1 MVEFTPNTMEKLA
14 ELLKVPEPEVLQGE
28 DMISSG
34 CEITSSRGELPP
46 ADTVKGPP
54 RTIEEF
60 EEQEAKEA
68 EELGRVGAG
77 IDDRKIP
84 EYTMCYRQAVT
95 AEDVFLQIG
104 PKTPSSNSCEDLIVR
119 IKLPGDKKE
128 NTELT
133 VDRSSIFVHS
143 SQHALKLDLPH
154 EIDPDLSK
162 ANWDSAEETLVLTLR
177 LQREF
182 DYVNF

>member
-1 MVEFTPNTMEKLA
+1 MF
-14 ELLKVPEPEVLQGE
+14 
-28 DMISSG
+28 
-34 CEITSSRGELPP
+34 
-46 ADTVKGPP
+46 
-54 RTIEEF
+54 
-60 EEQEAKEA
+60 
-68 EELGRVGAG
+68 
-77 IDDRKIP
+77 
-84 EYTMCYRQAVT
+84 
-95 AEDVFLQIG
+95 QIG

-119 IKLPGDKKE
+119 IKMPGDKKE

-133 VDRSSIFVHS
+133 VNRSSIFVHS

-154 EIDPDLSK
+154 EIDPDVSK